1 MALNLATLNVRGL
14 RDPGKCTRLLGEL
27 KTLGVDVAA
36 VQETHFTCG
45 ADCRVLES
53 DFNVFSAYGSR
64 TSVGVSLLVGR
75 SLDADVDVVF
85 AGDGGRLVVA
95 DVAVKSFKFRL
106 VAVYAPNIVVE
117 RVSFFRRLAPFLDDT
132 KRLVLMGDWNAIL
145 DPKIDKVGRGASRA
159 GRCESSLV
167 GFVTRH
173 GLVDRFRLDHPGRE
187 MWTWLDSS
195 PSAKVGSY
203 LDRVLVRR
211 ADIDFV
217 SCPTFHLIA
226 WTDHKLVRVSLRLA
240 NRPSLAGYWK
250 FNTSLLE
257 IRDFRDR
264 LESLIQR
271 ALVGAVTGNRWWGS
285 LKHRI
290 RDFAT
295 KYGRQLNLD
304 RTKEAKSIDDR
315 ISRAVAGG
323 DSLNVELARG
333 DLERESSER
342 YKGYVVR
349 SRLKRVLNEAVK
361 TNATAREEEVRRFP
375 DRYIVSVKAPDGR
388 LLRSG
393 REIRD
398 AFRAHF
404 RDRFARCTDLP
415 LREFRSYLADFP
427 RLGVAEAAS
436 CEGVV
441 TECEVRDAL
450 KQVGLNKS
458 PGLDGL
464 PYEVYLRMSHMFVP
478 ILTDMFNHWFA
489 QGAIPGS
496 VTKGVITLLK
506 KGGRHVWEGLD
517 DYRPI
522 TLLNTELKIL
532 ARVLANRLQLVISDL
547 IGSEQ
552 TFAVKGR
559 SIQDNLHL
567 IREVLEGIEDG
578 TKAALISL
586 DQSKAFDRVDH
597 QFLATVLE
605 TAGFKPEFRR
615 WISMMYHNPQAVVQV
630 NGRRSRVFAVE
641 RSVRQGCPLSPLLY
655 VLALEPLL
663 RRLRDRTT
671 NPALRGVPFAGPLTA
686 RVSAFADD
694 ITVFVSR
701 RLDIKAVKKAV
712 SEYERIAGAKVNF
725 DKSEGLRL
733 GAWRGSNTLP
743 GPFRWSDGPV
753 RILGVWFGPDLQLER
768 NWLEIQA
775 KVNAQVGIWLSRRLS
790 LKGRAEACAVYV
802 FPLILYRLAVIPLPK
817 VHRLALQ
824 RSLSRLLWGGARP
837 MVRRQVCIQRPRNGG
852 LGMPDLESHWLAERL
867 AYLGRAL
874 TGDAVWRL
882 KASRTFP
889 RLKSDPKA
897 EGRRRPLGETLF
909 VRECRTAL
917 RNLLGSSDLSRPRK
931 ELYRELVV
939 GSASDP
945 LSERRGWTTE
955 EIRSHWNWAPGS
967 SFLNNS
973 EFSLTWR
980 LVRNAL
986 PLVGL
991 NYKAGL
997 ADMPDCARC
1006 ASGLEETAEH
1016 AFYYCERVRPF
1027 WDHVGEWTARIEPK
1041 QLVLLDVGYVVD
1053 NVLPPYQGE
1062 KRVVFLAIL
1071 AVARMVIWTT
1081 RNKGLYDDANFS
1093 HRDLVLYF
1101 RHQLRVKIRCDRK
1114 RLDRITFSKRW
1125 VHAAS
1130 LVVRKGATLE
1140 SSFPPL
1146 PAHGVYGTGP

>member
-14 RDPGKCTRLLGEL
+14 RDPGKCTRLLGEI

-53 DFNVFSAYGSR
+53 DFNVFSAYGRR

-85 AGDGGRLVVA
+85 SGDGGRLVVA

-145 DPKIDKVGRGASRA
+145 DPKIDKVGPGARRV
-159 GRCESSLV
+159 GRCESSLA
-167 GFVTRH
+167 GLMTRH
-173 GLVDRFRLDHPGRE
+173 DLVDRFRLDHPGRE

-195 PSAKVGSY
+195 PSAKVASY

-226 WTDHKLVRVSLRLA
+226 CTDHKLVRVSLRLA

-271 ALVGAVTGNRWWGS
+271 ALVGAVTGNRWWWS

-304 RTKEAKSIDDR
+304 RTTEAKSIDDR
-315 ISRAVAGG
+315 LSRAVAGG
-323 DSLNVELARG
+323 DSLNVELAKG
-333 DLERESSER
+333 DLERESSKR

-361 TNATAREEEVRRFP
+361 TNATAHEEEVRRFP
-375 DRYIVSVKAPDGR
+375 DRYIGSVKAPDGR
-388 LLRSG
+388 LLWSG

-398 AFRAHF
+398 AFRAYF
-404 RDRFARCTDLP
+404 RDRLARCTDLP

-450 KQVGLNKS
+450 KQVGFNKS
-458 PGLDGL
+458 PEVDGL

-496 VTKGVITLLK
+496 LTKGVITLLK

-522 TLLNTELKIL
+522 TLLNTELNIL
-532 ARVLANRLQLVISDL
+532 ACVLANRLQLVISDL

-567 IREVLEGIEDG
+567 IREVLEGIEDD
-578 TKAALISL
+578 TEAALISL

-597 QFLATVLE
+597 RFLATVLE

-663 RRLRDRTT
+663 RRLRDRTK

-712 SEYERIAGAKVNF
+712 SEYERVAGAKVNF

-733 GAWRGSNTLP
+733 SAWRGSNTLP
-743 GPFRWSDGPV
+743 VPFCWSDGPV

-768 NWLEIQA
+768 NWSEIQA

-802 FPLILYRLAVIPLPK
+802 FLLILYRLAVLPLPK
-817 VHRLALQ
+817 VNRLALQ
-824 RSLSRLLWGGARP
+824 RSLFRLLRGGARP
-837 MVRRQVCIQRPRNGG
+837 MVRRQVCIQRTRNGC

-882 KASRTFP
+882 KAGRTFP
-889 RLKSDPKA
+889 RLQSDPKA

-945 LSERRGWTTE
+945 LSERRGWTKE
-955 EIRSHWNWAPGS
+955 GIRSHWNWAPGS

-991 NYKAGL
+991 NYEAGL

-1006 ASGLEETAEH
+1006 GSGLEETAEH

-1041 QLVLLDVGYVVD
+1041 QLVLLDVGYV
-1053 NVLPPYQGE
+1053 LPPYQGE

-1081 RNKGLYDDANFS
+1081 RNKGLYVDANFS
-1093 HRDLVLYF
+1093 HRDLILYF

-1125 VHAAS
+1125 VNAAS